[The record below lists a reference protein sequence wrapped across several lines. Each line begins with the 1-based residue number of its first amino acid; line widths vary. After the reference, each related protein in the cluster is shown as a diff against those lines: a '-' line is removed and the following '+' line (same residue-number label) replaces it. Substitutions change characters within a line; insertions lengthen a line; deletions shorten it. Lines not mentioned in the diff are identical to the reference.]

1 MNEMEVKLALDQM
14 FIAICSKSVFW
25 LGEHPG
31 LWLCLECSVLDP
43 SAFVLD
49 QNLRAPF
56 FWLTGKSKIKKWLF
70 VKDFC

>member
-31 LWLCLECSVLDP
+31 LWLCLKYN
-43 SAFVLD
+43 VLD
-49 QNLRAPF
+49 QSTFLLHQDLRSTF
-56 FWLTGKSKIKKWLF
+56 FW
-70 VKDFC
+70 